1 MIALLLLFYPL
12 LAGLILLATQPAQAK
27 KLALYLAIPELLL
40 TLFAYGQLRQV
51 GGGI

>member
-27 KLALYLAIPELLL
+27 KWVVEFELIGVLHGL
-40 TLFAYGQLRQV
+40 NHLVFLST
-51 GGGI
+51 